1 MNKKT
6 VGPVKGRR
14 FFNDKVAIDLL
25 AEISILS
32 SVYLLF

>member
-14 FFNDKVAIDLL
+14 FFNDEVTIDLL
-25 AEISILS
+25 GEISISS